1 VLIAVSVSFTVLQ
14 EYFSHDWQQ
23 LYVIVTILCALDLAV
38 NRCTLYANPL
48 RPVVG
53 VLRAR
58 KGRRF
63 FEVLKKMMPG
73 QEQFPFFPLA
83 SARVL
88 MRSFSA
94 HTHE

>member
-1 VLIAVSVSFTVLQ
+1 MLQALVLLVYGFDIALKMSYEGIE
-14 EYFSHDWQQ
+14 EYFRHDWQQ
-23 LYVIVTILCALDLAV
+23 LYFAVVILGAIDLSL
-38 NRCTLYANPL
+38 NHCTLYTNPL

-73 QEQFPFFPLA
+73 KT
-83 SARVL
+83 
-88 MRSFSA
+88 RSF
-94 HTHE
+94 TCLFLV

>member
-1 VLIAVSVSFTVLQ
+1 MA
-14 EYFSHDWQQ
+14 
-23 LYVIVTILCALDLAV
+23 ADLMY
-38 NRCTLYANPL
+38 NHCTLFANPL

-73 QEQFPFFPLA
+73 SYCMYIVHDNIVRTRCDDDA
-83 SARVL
+83 SVL
-88 MRSFSA
+88 FCYY
-94 HTHE
+94 

>member
-1 VLIAVSVSFTVLQ
+1 M
-14 EYFSHDWQQ
+14 
-23 LYVIVTILCALDLAV
+23 LDLAFNHCSV
-38 NRCTLYANPL
+38 YSNPL

-73 QEQFPFFPLA
+73 IAVTFSHINCNPLHT
-83 SARVL
+83 VL
-88 MRSFSA
+88 F
-94 HTHE
+94 

>member
-1 VLIAVSVSFTVLQ
+1 VLTVVVFVYQ

-23 LYVIVTILCALDLAV
+23 LYVIVVILCGLDLAV
-38 NRCTLYANPL
+38 NRCTFYTNPL

-73 QEQFPFFPLA
+73 Q
-83 SARVL
+83 R
-88 MRSFSA
+88 
-94 HTHE
+94 